1 MNKRMSILKRT
12 RPSGDGERAAISG
25 YRPQY
30 EVAASIILHHLRK
43 GTLEWIKLADP
54 DAGAIDDFQIA
65 TSGRLDAY
73 QVKWS
78 QYSTNIT
85 YNSFISAS
93 NDKEAPLQQLAKVGK
108 NYVR

>member
-1 MNKRMSILKRT
+1 MSILKRT

-30 EVAASIILHHLRK
+30 EIAASIVLYHLRN

-54 DAGAIDDFQIA
+54 NAGSIDDFQIA
-65 TSGRLDAY
+65 TPGRLDAY

-78 QYSTNIT
+78 QHSSNVT
-85 YNSFISAS
+85 YNYFRFTNAG
-93 NDKEAPLQQLAKVGK
+93 VC
-108 NYVR
+108 